1 MVNIKG
7 STVVVTG
14 GQRGLGKAIVDEFLQ
29 RGAAKVYATARAPKP
44 SADPRVVSVELDVTE
59 PESVAALAITAADA
73 NIVINNAGVLGAPQL
88 LTSDIDEVKAV
99 FETNYFGALRVAKA
113 FAPVLAENG
122 GGALVD
128 ISSVLAWVG
137 GFGGYG
143 DSKAAIWS
151 LDQLAAHRAGEAGHA
166 GHAAHLGYTD
176 TDMTTE
182 FDVPKNDPRDVARQI
197 VDGVENG
204 DAEVLADDIPATS
217 KRRCPGRS
225 RHYGSADAATPKLD
239 MARAGPAVVWS
250 RTRLSCLDQRMEP
263 EERIISATRRNA
275 PPAPRGSST

>member
-1 MVNIKG
+1 MVNIMG

-14 GQRGLGKAIVDEFLQ
+14 GQRGLGKAIVDELLA

-44 SADPRVVSVELDVTE
+44 SDDPRVVSVELDVTNSD
-59 PESVAALAITAADA
+59 SVAALAITASDAD
-73 NIVINNAGVLGAPQL
+73 IVVNNAGVLGAPKL
-88 LTSDIDEVKAV
+88 LTSEIDEVREV

-113 FAPVLAENG
+113 FAPVLADNG

-128 ISSVLAWVG
+128 ISSVLSWAG

-151 LDQLAAHRAGEAGHA
+151 LTNSLRIELEKQGTLVTGV
-166 GHAAHLGYTD
+166 HLGYTD

-197 VDGVENG
+197 LEGIERG
-204 DAEVLADDIPATS
+204 DAEVLADDMT
-217 KRRCPGRS
+217 
-225 RHYGSADAATPKLD
+225 RHVKAALS
-239 MARAGPAVVWS
+239 GPVEALRVS
-250 RTRLSCLDQRMEP
+250 
-263 EERIISATRRNA
+263 
-275 PPAPRGSST
+275 